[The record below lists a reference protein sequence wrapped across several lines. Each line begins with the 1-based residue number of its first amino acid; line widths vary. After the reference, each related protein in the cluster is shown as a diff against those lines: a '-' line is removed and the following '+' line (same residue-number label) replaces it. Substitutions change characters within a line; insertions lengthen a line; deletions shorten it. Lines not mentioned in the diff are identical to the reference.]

1 MIVLKPFLR
10 KIMMGV
16 KNIDNTKELENI
28 FSEDINGRTPN
39 DTFEKKCRFVK
50 SIYMAQGLELEIF
63 SIAIRPYNSRE
74 KEFLNFQKLLDKI
87 GQDKDKAYRQF
98 ITDFRNLFGGKF
110 TSDSKKTKSITSPKE
125 GNNKFSSQSNTID
138 CDILGGDIGSS
149 QTIYNQDNA
158 DEPVGE
164 ITEEQIASLPF
175 YLKLWTPYDH
185 NSGILMVQSYTG
197 HTVTALVK
205 MKLKELFKKYG
216 YTLIITP
223 FIPEIVKK
231 EYLKNS
237 KVYELAIINNKI
249 SRGKRELLNPIFAE
263 FDKLKI
269 EIRITGFKKDVN
281 NFWDIF
287 KKKKNKL
294 IGANLD
300 DLDIDENNGCEIK
313 AYYKD
318 KQGHRANVN
327 MRDLTKVSPTIFLP
341 DEMKEENNH
350 FNFEEIKKYTDGML
364 EQIKNEINYNR

>member
-1 MIVLKPFLR
+1 
-10 KIMMGV
+10 
-16 KNIDNTKELENI
+16 
-28 FSEDINGRTPN
+28 
-39 DTFEKKCRFVK
+39 
-50 SIYMAQGLELEIF
+50 MAQGLELEIF
-63 SIAIRPYNSRE
+63 SIAIRPYKSQE

-87 GQDKDKAYRQF
+87 DQDKDKAYHQF

-110 TSDSKKTKSITSPKE
+110 ISDSKKAKSITSPKN

-138 CDILGGDIGSS
+138 CDILGGDIGTV

-158 DEPVGE
+158 DKPVGK
-164 ITEEQIASLPF
+164 ITKKQIASLPF
-175 YLKLWTPYDH
+175 YLKLWTPCDH
-185 NSGILMVQSYTG
+185 NSGILMVQNYTG
-197 HTVTALVK
+197 YTVTALVK
-205 MKLKELFKKYG
+205 MKLKELFKEYG
-216 YTLIITP
+216 YTLIITT
-223 FIPEIVKK
+223 FIPKIVKE

-249 SRGKRELLNPIFAE
+249 SRGKRQLLNPIFAK

-269 EIRITGFKKDVN
+269 KIRITGFEEDAN

-287 KKKKNKL
+287 KKKNNKL
-294 IGANLD
+294 ISANLD

-350 FNFEEIKKYTDGML
+350 FNFKKIKEYTDGML
-364 EQIKNEINYNR
+364 EQIKDEINYNR

>member
-1 MIVLKPFLR
+1 
-10 KIMMGV
+10 
-16 KNIDNTKELENI
+16 
-28 FSEDINGRTPN
+28 
-39 DTFEKKCRFVK
+39 
-50 SIYMAQGLELEIF
+50 MAQGLELEIF
-63 SIAIRPYNSRE
+63 SIAIRPYNSRK
-74 KEFLNFQKLLDKI
+74 KEFLNFQELLDKI
-87 GQDKDKAYRQF
+87 GQNKDKAYHQF

-110 TSDSKKTKSITSPKE
+110 TPDSKKTKSITSPKK

-138 CDILGGDIGSS
+138 CDILGGDIGTV

-158 DEPVGE
+158 DKPVGK
-164 ITEEQIASLPF
+164 ITEKQIASLPF

-185 NSGILMVQSYTG
+185 NSRILMVQSYTG
-197 HTVTALVK
+197 YTVTALVK

-287 KKKKNKL
+287 KKKKNKKNKL

-350 FNFEEIKKYTDGML
+350 FNFEEIKKYIDGML
-364 EQIKNEINYNR
+364 EQIKDEINYNR